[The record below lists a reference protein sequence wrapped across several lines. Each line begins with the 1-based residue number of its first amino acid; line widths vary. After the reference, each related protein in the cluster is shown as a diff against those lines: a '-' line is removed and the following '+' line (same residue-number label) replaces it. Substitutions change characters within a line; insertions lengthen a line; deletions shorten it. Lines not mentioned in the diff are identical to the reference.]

1 MRIIVHD
8 LLKVLIVQ
16 NKYVSLKAKIRLL
29 KKKIFKRSWNKYR
42 KFFLTRRY
50 SLVNIFKISFYKNQ
64 QPLRYVILL
73 FGLLLQGHSHHSKA
87 LNSVFFYL
95 VFSTF
100 FFIPIELICLI

>member
-29 KKKIFKRSWNKYR
+29 KKKIFKRSWRRYK
-42 KFFLTRRY
+42 KFFLVRRY
-50 SLVNIFKISFYKNQ
+50 PLISIFKISFHKNQ

-73 FGLLLQGHSHHSKA
+73 IGLLLQGHTHHSKVF
-87 LNSVFFYL
+87 NPTFFYL